1 MAERAQPVPAPTPG
15 AEREPGD
22 SDLRWTYAAVI
33 VVEVVVLIA
42 LWSFSAYFG

>member
-1 MAERAQPVPAPTPG
+1 MPRT
-15 AEREPGD
+15 RSTRDPGD
-22 SDLRWTYAAVI
+22 SDLRSTYAAVI